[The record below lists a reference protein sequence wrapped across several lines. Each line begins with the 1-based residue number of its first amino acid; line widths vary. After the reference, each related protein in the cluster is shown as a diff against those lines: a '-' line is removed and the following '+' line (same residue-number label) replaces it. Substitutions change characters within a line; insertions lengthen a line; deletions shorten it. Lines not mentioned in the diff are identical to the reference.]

1 MINHASSVSTGASN
15 ICRCT
20 RGGVVLRHRSC
31 VDVIKTDVPRSVA
44 SVAVQPQ
51 LGDVTQV
58 VAGTG

>member
-1 MINHASSVSTGASN
+1 MINQASGVSTGGSN
-15 ICRCT
+15 ICGCT

-44 SVAVQPQ
+44 SVAVQPR